1 MHAIASVKRQFHKR
15 AVAVHRYAAV
25 IEQVAVVPAVYG
37 AYGIEEPGVDLE
49 LFAAAEAGDK
59 AVYYIL
65 LLGGELIGVG
75 GVYGGKVG
83 IPEGVYRA
91 VYLYGAV
98 LIVYAG

>member
-1 MHAIASVKRQFHKR
+1 M
-15 AVAVHRYAAV
+15 

-37 AYGIEEPGVDLE
+37 AYGIEKPGVDLE

-59 AVYYIL
+59 AVYYTL
-65 LLGGELIGVG
+65 LLGGELVGVG

-91 VYLYGAV
+91 VYLYGGAFELKRRSV
-98 LIVYAG
+98 GVYRGGYGA

>member
-1 MHAIASVKRQFHKR
+1 
-15 AVAVHRYAAV
+15 V

-65 LLGGELIGVG
+65 LLGGELVGVG
-75 GVYGGKVG
+75 KSVSRRGYTVPSISMV
-83 IPEGVYRA
+83 PF
-91 VYLYGAV
+91 
-98 LIVYAG
+98 